1 MIRAKTRIMHESDT
15 FSMVMAFFIV
25 LGFLSDIAEAQV
37 MPEEGSQTE
46 QSFILFDLLITI
58 VFTIELLINI
68 FAHSDDGFRPF
79 YTRLANWFDTLIV
92 VVSVANVI
100 LRQAGVELP
109 NAKLLRLLR
118 IGRVVRL
125 FSALKDLQKILNAC
139 SSAVIPVCNAFFIL
153 LIIASVYA
161 IVGNYY
167 FNTVSPEYFGTFHAS
182 LFTMFQVSVCL
193 RAGSI

>member
-1 MIRAKTRIMHESDT
+1 MIRAKTRIMHESDA

-25 LGFLSDIAEAQV
+25 VGFLSDIAEAQV

-46 QSFILFDLLITI
+46 QSFILLDLLITI

-92 VVSVANVI
+92 VISVANVI

-118 IGRVVRL
+118 IGRVTRL
-125 FSALKDLQKILNAC
+125 FSSLKDLQKILSAC

-153 LIIASVYA
+153 LVIASVYA

-167 FNTVSPEYFGTFHAS
+167 FNTVSPEYFGTFHAA